1 MQIKEIMTANP
12 ACCTAS
18 DTLRDVAR
26 LMVEKNCGAIPIIQD
41 QKSRK
46 PIGILTDRDI
56 TCRAVANG
64 KNPLDLTARDLM
76 TQPVLTL
83 TPETS
88 VEECCRLMEANQI
101 RRMPVVDASGGCCGI
116 VAQADVARMASE
128 REIAELVKDVS
139 MAARAKGA

>member
-1 MQIKEIMTANP
+1 
-12 ACCTAS
+12 
-18 DTLRDVAR
+18 
-26 LMVEKNCGAIPIIQD
+26 
-41 QKSRK
+41 
-46 PIGILTDRDI
+46 
-56 TCRAVANG
+56 
-64 KNPLDLTARDLM
+64 M